1 MRSNIDIIEFL
12 IDASVIL
19 FYSGCGLWLLAYNVG
34 KYFRSKK
41 DRKIPKPDEEK
52 RE

>member
-1 MRSNIDIIEFL
+1 MNKIDIIEFL

-41 DRKIPKPDEEK
+41 DQESLKPDEEE